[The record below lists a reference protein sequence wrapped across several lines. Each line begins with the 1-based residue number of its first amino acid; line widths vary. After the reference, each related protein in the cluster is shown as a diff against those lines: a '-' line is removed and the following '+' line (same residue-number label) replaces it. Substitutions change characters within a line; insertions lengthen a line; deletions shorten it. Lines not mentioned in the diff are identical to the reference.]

1 MRKLKNILLV
11 DDDEVTNFINAEIIE
26 SLEVTE
32 HVDTCFNGKE
42 ALDFLDKAFKN
53 EPGRQFPELLFLD
66 INMPVMDGFEFLRE
80 FKKKP
85 YSGAG
90 SVIITMLTTSLR
102 TEDMERAQMF
112 EDVVSGYIE
121 KPLTRTVV
129 LSVLDHYFA
138 EQHS

>member
-26 SLEVTE
+26 SLEATE
-32 HVDTCFNGKE
+32 HVDTSFNGKE
-42 ALDFLDKAFKN
+42 ALDFLDRAYRGEAN
-53 EPGRQFPELLFLD
+53 LVFPELLFLD
-66 INMPVMDGFEFLRE
+66 INMPVMDGFEFLKE
-80 FKKKP
+80 FRKKP
-85 YSGAG
+85 YADSGA
-90 SVIITMLTTSLR
+90 VIITMLTTSLR